1 MYIHSLP
8 LYCYTLLSL
17 EVTWCFFDVYG
28 MRVKLNRCFS
38 GSTINKETLFLAF
51 ILKYRLHICS
61 SEFCLHIVNTTFSMS
76 LDLYTCSF
84 FVRMFPK
91 SGWLH
96 ERDLHSFWVII
107 HTRNSSC
114 LSGECST
121 LCILWFSAIH
131 AVCLG
136 VWQKI
141 KYKNEAIQDSS
152 CPVKSHVMSVWG
164 YVCVFICV
172 P

>member
-96 ERDLHSFWVII
+96 EQDLHIASESLF
-107 HTRNSSC
+107 
-114 LSGECST
+114 T
-121 LCILWFSAIH
+121 LEILHASVENAVLCAFS
-131 AVCLG
+131 
-136 VWQKI
+136 
-141 KYKNEAIQDSS
+141 DSLQF
-152 CPVKSHVMSVWG
+152 MLYVWG
-164 YVCVFICV
+164 CDKKSNIKMRQSRIQAALSN
-172 P
+172 PM